1 MASFYR
7 CPNFQ
12 LLGVQL
18 TWRGGPATP
27 EDDPAP
33 SNLPAKRNGLSSIA
47 HDLCERAG
55 IDVVK
60 VAENI
65 RMRWG
70 ARMRANERHV
80 AL

>member
-1 MASFYR
+1 MT
-7 CPNFQ
+7 Q
-12 LLGVQL
+12 LCQI
-18 TWRGGPATP
+18 RPPAT
-27 EDDPAP
+27 DYAGT
-33 SNLPAKRNGLSSIA
+33 NGLSSIA